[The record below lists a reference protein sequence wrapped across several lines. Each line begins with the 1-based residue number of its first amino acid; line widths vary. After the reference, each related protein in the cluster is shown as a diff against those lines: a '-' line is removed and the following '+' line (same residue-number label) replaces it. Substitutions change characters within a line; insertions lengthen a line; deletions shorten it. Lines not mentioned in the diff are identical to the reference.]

1 MKRNIL
7 LGLCPI
13 GKVLF
18 SHKDAVRQKI
28 GIQKKLVE
36 MQVNYVDLD
45 ELLQDSDGL
54 VREQSQV
61 DKVVSYFKSKKI
73 DALFVP
79 HCNFGTEGAV
89 GMIVK
94 KLGVPTLLWGPRD
107 EWPLDDGSRYR
118 DSLCGMLAS
127 SKVIRKLVGNKF
139 TYIENCRIDDKP
151 FSDGMRLFLG
161 AASVVKAFKNMKIGL
176 LGARIDFFWSCI
188 VNESELLQKFGIETI
203 PFEIAPFI
211 DRVNQRVR
219 NEFHILHEELRQIKE
234 DWLDAEGLNDLE
246 LVKGIAAA
254 KELIELKNKYK
265 LSAIAIQ
272 NFFSIS
278 SALGEGAAIYTMIA
292 SESFPISDESDIHG
306 AISSVMLNSA
316 KETTDPVF
324 FPEYVIRHPEDDNI
338 VCLWHV
344 GAPFSIRHQSCEKV
358 KIMKPWILPGDKPC
372 QAQMRLK
379 NGNLT
384 VCRFDGDTGEYR
396 LGIGEGEI
404 VDGPYTRDYYG
415 WLKVQN
421 WARWERQLIEG
432 PYIHHCSAAYGNYTD
447 ILKEACKYLDINI
460 EIYGK

>member
-1 MKRNIL
+1 MK
-7 LGLCPI
+7 
-13 GKVLF
+13 
-18 SHKDAVRQKI
+18 
-28 GIQKKLVE
+28 
-36 MQVNYVDLD
+36 
-45 ELLQDSDGL
+45 
-54 VREQSQV
+54 
-61 DKVVSYFKSKKI
+61 
-73 DALFVP
+73 
-79 HCNFGTEGAV
+79 
-89 GMIVK
+89 
-94 KLGVPTLLWGPRD
+94 
-107 EWPLDDGSRYR
+107 
-118 DSLCGMLAS
+118 
-127 SKVIRKLVGNKF
+127 
-139 TYIENCRIDDKP
+139 
-151 FSDGMRLFLG
+151 
-161 AASVVKAFKNMKIGL
+161 
-176 LGARIDFFWSCI
+176 
-188 VNESELLQKFGIETI
+188 
-203 PFEIAPFI
+203 
-211 DRVNQRVR
+211 
-219 NEFHILHEELRQIKE
+219 
-234 DWLDAEGLNDLE
+234 
-246 LVKGIAAA
+246 
-254 KELIELKNKYK
+254 
-265 LSAIAIQ
+265 
-272 NFFSIS
+272 
-278 SALGEGAAIYTMIA
+278 
-292 SESFPISDESDIHG
+292 SDIHG

-358 KIMKPWILPGDKPC
+358 NIMKPWILPGDKPC